1 MHSTINDVAKN
12 RTLLDETVLIFSFS
26 QPGLSTLGPHP
37 SVIIAVWAQTS
48 KDECHGVSDYNVEKC
63 SISIQFLSTS
73 HRKQKAILNGLL
85 VLQEP
90 MNTISI
96 LNGLNIA
103 TLHCK
108 ITSTGF

>member
-48 KDECHGVSDYNVEKC
+48 KDECHGVSDYNVEKW
-63 SISIQFLSTS
+63 SISIQVLSTS
-73 HRKQKAILNGLL
+73 HRTHKTILNGLL
-85 VLQEP
+85 VLREP
-90 MNTISI
+90 MNTII
-96 LNGLNIA
+96 TFNGFHTA
-103 TLHCK
+103 SLHYT
-108 ITSTGF
+108 I